1 MFYPFALA
9 ISAPEIIG
17 IVCII
22 AMVCSLIF
30 FIVDRKKAT
39 KQYREDIEAMEEDT
53 SEPEPV
59 FVEAT
64 AVAKSAEIL
73 IKGTRTVSSERCF
86 IVTFATE
93 NGERIELEVTEEAY
107 CRIEKGQTG
116 LLMTVNGSFIDFGE
130 GQDIAEQENE

>member
-1 MFYPFALA
+1 MFYQLALA

-22 AMVCSLIF
+22 AMVCLLIS
-30 FIVDRKKAT
+30 FIVDRKKSA
-39 KQYREDIEAMEEDT
+39 KQYCEDIEAMEEDT

-93 NGERIELEVTEEAY
+93 GGEKIELEVTEEAY

-116 LLMTVNGSFIDFGE
+116 LLMTVNGSFIDFGD
-130 GQDIAEQENE
+130 GQDIDEEK